1 MAIIYSYPTATPN
14 MNTLLLG
21 TAVDAETGLNV
32 TKQFSVS
39 AIGSLIANEYV
50 VVSELTT
57 AGTTGAAT
65 LIDGV
70 LNIPEYTPT
79 LGYRMYTVYLTQSGS
94 TLPAAN
100 PSKTVLFDDID
111 GTIEF
116 ARTAAGTYTCTITG
130 TDTFDSAWY
139 AITDN
144 RFSLSTNQNYVVV
157 NKTASNVITIYTY
170 KAGELS
176 DGLLLDTPM
185 EIKIFD

>member
-39 AIGSLIANEYV
+39 AIGSLIASEYV

-57 AGTTGAAT
+57 AGTAGAAT

-70 LNIPEYTPT
+70 LNIPEYAPT
-79 LGYRMYTVYLTQSGS
+79 LGYRMYTVYLTQSGLS
-94 TLPAAN
+94 DPA
-100 PSKTVLFDDID
+100 KTILYDDID
-111 GTIEF
+111 GTIAFE
-116 ARTAAGTYTCTITG
+116 RIVGSPGTYTCTITG
-130 TDTFDSAWY
+130 GDTFDSAWY

-144 RFSLSTNQNYVVV
+144 RFSLGVNQNYIVI
-157 NKTASNVITIYTY
+157 NKTAADVLTIYTY
-170 KAGELS
+170 KAGVLS

>member
-39 AIGSLIANEYV
+39 AIGSLIASEYV

-57 AGTTGAAT
+57 VGTSGAAT
-65 LIDGV
+65 LVSGV
-70 LNIPEYTPT
+70 LNIPQYATEP
-79 LGYRMYTVYLTQSGS
+79 LGYRTYTALVSQLGVLAPSA
-94 TLPAAN
+94 LPLSDN
-100 PSKTVLFDDID
+100 VD

-116 ARTAAGTYTCTITG
+116 ARTGIGVYTCTIVG
-130 TDTFDSAWY
+130 DDTFTNAYY
-139 AITDN
+139 ALTDN
-144 RFSLSTNQNYVVV
+144 RFDLASGNYITI
-157 NKTASNVITIYTY
+157 NKTAASVLTIRTY
-170 KAGELS
+170 KNELPS
-176 DGLLLDTPM
+176 DVLLSSTPL